1 MAASP
6 EPWPDSA
13 LFAVSGIAGK
23 VSENSRRETYPGRL
37 ASCVPMGS
45 RATPMEFLRPTT
57 VFGRQGPEV
66 RISSPRP
73 VILHNINQ
81 LLPFRQLTCSDE
93 IPSAGILPDSANQQ
107 IAGTKDHHFLL
118 PMCSIMLSA

>member
-23 VSENSRRETYPGRL
+23 VSENSHRETYPGRL

-45 RATPMEFLRPTT
+45 LATPMEFLRPTGLSVEPARFT
-57 VFGRQGPEV
+57 IQVLYLAVATIKPNPPKDGQPRV
-66 RISSPRP
+66 LASS
-73 VILHNINQ
+73 V
-81 LLPFRQLTCSDE
+81 T
-93 IPSAGILPDSANQQ
+93 PSQ
-107 IAGTKDHHFLL
+107 
-118 PMCSIMLSA
+118 